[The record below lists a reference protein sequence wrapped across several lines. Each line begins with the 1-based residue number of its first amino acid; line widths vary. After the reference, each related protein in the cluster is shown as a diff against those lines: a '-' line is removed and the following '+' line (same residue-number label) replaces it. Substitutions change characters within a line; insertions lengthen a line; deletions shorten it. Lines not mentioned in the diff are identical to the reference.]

1 MKVEGEADLE
11 LLLREGKERRE
22 GKKGR
27 KEGKERRR
35 KSEKIKIK

>member
-27 KEGKERRR
+27 KEGGKA
-35 KSEKIKIK
+35 KK